1 MLPYPHWSL
10 LIVLSSHWT
19 VSAVCSP
26 RGPKLLQHWET
37 WHGMGQRHMV
47 RGQAMRREASKGWT
61 LAAKATGHHQGVC
74 QPAWAEC
81 WISARFQTGNKTA
94 EPFICVSL
102 SSHIKDQ
109 SGDGFSFCCHLE
121 DDVCTHS
128 WLSTSICRKFPRKVW
143 TNGQYL
149 LPDFLRS
156 RENFLLS
163 CPELTSAESENI
175 REIFCRFVRQNW
187 PRVKTQASKNGNR
200 KREK

>member
-10 LIVLSSHWT
+10 FIVLSSHWT

-47 RGQAMRREASKGWT
+47 RGQAMRREANKGWT

-94 EPFICVSL
+94 EPFICVSPKPHQRSKWWWVQFLL
-102 SSHIKDQ
+102 SFRMK
-109 SGDGFSFCCHLE
+109 
-121 DDVCTHS
+121 CTHS
-128 WLSTSICRKFPRKVW
+128 WLSTSLCRKFPRKVW

-156 RENFLLS
+156 RENFLLPVVS
-163 CPELTSAESENI
+163 
-175 REIFCRFVRQNW
+175 W
-187 PRVKTQASKNGNR
+187 
-200 KREK
+200 